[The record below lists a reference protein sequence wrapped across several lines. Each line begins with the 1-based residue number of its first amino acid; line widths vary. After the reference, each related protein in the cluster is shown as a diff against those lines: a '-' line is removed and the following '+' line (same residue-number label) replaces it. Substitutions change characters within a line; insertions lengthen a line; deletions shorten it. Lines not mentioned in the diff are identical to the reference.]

1 MKSLIKNE
9 ANKLIKKKLLIFILL
24 VYIILAVIAVV
35 IYNKIVAAGKMSYI
49 DSDVFVKLFSTDFLN
64 KPILPIGSIIIGLAL
79 LDIFISDYSS
89 GNMKFQIMKVD
100 KKTSFILSRLF
111 TQLIA
116 YFVLAWIMFLISQI
130 TGVIAFDINLTPG
143 SFLINFVIYNL
154 NIIPSLAVINI
165 ANLLFALS
173 DKEYFAR
180 ISLIVLFIVLGII
193 ARSTG
198 IGNLLPVLNYSY
210 LERFFK
216 GEFEPVFLIN
226 QLIPLVYLA
235 ILTFVNIKVWS
246 KKEYC

>member
-1 MKSLIKNE
+1 MTGMIKNE

-79 LDIFISDYSS
+79 LEIFINDYSS

-100 KKTSFILSRLF
+100 NRTAFILSKLS
-111 TQLIA
+111 TQLIT

-130 TGVIAFDINLTPG
+130 VGVIAFDINLTPG
-143 SFLINFVIYNL
+143 NFLSSFVVYNL
-154 NIIPSLAVINI
+154 NILPSLAIINI

-173 DKEYFAR
+173 DKEYLAR

-216 GEFEPVFLIN
+216 GEFELGFLIN
-226 QLIPLVYLA
+226 QLISLVYLA
-235 ILTFVNIKVWS
+235 VLIFVNGKVWAR
-246 KKEYC
+246 KEYF